1 MLLATVVIDPPSVIA
16 LGAIFTLF
24 GARSIVAG
32 APLKRSV
39 LIGAAVGG
47 WMGLC
52 FGNHSFK
59 YPAWMLCY
67 LVDPKDLPTAVW
79 YPPFLAVMIA
89 SGAIGAYF
97 AHKFIAQG
105 KRARALWL
113 AAGMLVLWLL
123 LFGVTLKRYLVI
135 GTFEEFWAGKALPLA
150 AQPAVIKDFN
160 LISALT
166 AVPLLTLLGVIIW
179 RNRRIARGTAAA
191 L

>member
-24 GARSIVAG
+24 AARSIAAG

-47 WMGLC
+47 WMGIC
-52 FGNHSFK
+52 FGNHAFK

-67 LVDPKDLPTAVW
+67 LADPKDLPTTVW
-79 YPPFLAVMIA
+79 YPIFLVVMTA

-97 AHKFIAQG
+97 AHKFIAAG
-105 KRARALWL
+105 KRARAVWL
-113 AAGMLVLWLL
+113 AAGMLVLWLA

-135 GTFEEFWAGKALPLA
+135 GTFEEYWAGKALPLA
-150 AQPAVIKDFN
+150 AQPNVVKDFN
-160 LISALT
+160 LISILT
-166 AVPLLTLLGVIIW
+166 AVPLLALLGLVIW
-179 RNRRIARGTAAA
+179 RNRRVARGTAAA